1 MRMPRAADVPARA
14 VSAQAVGTRSP
25 VALAQLEALAEFV
38 LRAEGVAR
46 AQFSIALVSA
56 RRMARINREHLGHRG
71 ATDVITF
78 ALGDDGQGALL
89 ADIYIC
95 PDVAR
100 LQAAA
105 FGVGLRNE
113 VQRLVVHAVLH
124 ACGWEHPET
133 DAREQSPM
141 WRRQEQL
148 LNRWATRPAGATG
161 PRRAAGAG
169 RR

>member
-1 MRMPRAADVPARA
+1 MPRAADVPTRA

-25 VALAQLEALAEFV
+25 VALAQLEALAEFA

-46 AQFSIALVSA
+46 AQFSVTLVSA
-56 RRMARINREHLGHRG
+56 RRMAQINREHLGHRG

-78 ALGDDGQGALL
+78 ALGDNGQGALL

-100 LQAAA
+100 SQAAA
-105 FGVGLRNE
+105 FGVGVRSEL
-113 VQRLVVHAVLH
+113 QRLVVHAVLH

-133 DAREQSPM
+133 DTREQSPM

-148 LNRWATRPAGATG
+148 LKRWAARSKGATV
-161 PRRAAGAG
+161 PRRLGG
-169 RR
+169 RGVR